1 MQITIKRTDGEDQ
14 VFQAEEGQTLLEA
27 LASQGM
33 RLDAP
38 CGGSGKCGKCIL
50 KASGSLNEPDALEL
64 KFIQGQP
71 GARLACRA
79 EATGDVTIT
88 LEDQVV
94 FSSIKAM
101 GWSAPYEIKPSLKE
115 IELEVMDRQDP
126 TGSLDARG
134 ITTHN

>member
-1 MQITIKRTDGEDQ
+1 MQITIKQAGADDQIIIAEDGK
-14 VFQAEEGQTLLEA
+14 TLLEA

-38 CGGSGKCGKCIL
+38 CGGRGKCGKCIV
-50 KASGSLNEPDALEL
+50 KAAGSLNELDAEEQKLTE
-64 KFIQGQP
+64 GQP
-71 GARLACRA
+71 GMRLACRA
-79 EATGDVTIT
+79 VGLGDLTIT